1 LLFAICDLFFPVY
14 PGYNYNIGHELDD
27 KGTCESNDGGKM
39 VSAIV
44 MAGYNNRREVKRY
57 SRIVAE
63 HYGEKFIETG
73 YKPLREFSAVEDG
86 RQVSKPLI
94 QYTLE
99 KLFVNELIDD
109 IVIVGHQ
116 MLLEQRL
123 GDFIQQSGKPCAL
136 VNQSSKIPED
146 VVRRF
151 KIVRR
156 KVKYN
161 SVAGNLIKGYA
172 ASNAGRDQKHALF
185 VASDSP
191 LTTNEFVNRFLG
203 VVAQFKGEAAIILP
217 AILIDEGEDV
227 LGRPPL
233 RLINDAPFK
242 TGDRKDGYGRQ
253 GFRLSS
259 LIYANPHMFDINTA
273 NTAYNLRK
281 CLNPNVQLKLF
292 RITRSLGYPNV
303 YSMYFLRKDLSIRET
318 ANIVGAFFNGRF
330 ELIPMTG
337 TEATYDYDGTDQ
349 EYRMITKMLQAN
361 EGRKSVGSDL

>member
-1 LLFAICDLFFPVY
+1 
-14 PGYNYNIGHELDD
+14 
-27 KGTCESNDGGKM
+27 M

-44 MAGYNNRREVKRY
+44 MAGYNNKREVKRY

-73 YKPLREFSAVEDG
+73 YKPLREFSSVENG
-86 RQVSKPLI
+86 RQVSKPLL

-99 KLFVNELIDD
+99 KLFENDFIDD

-123 GDFIQQSGKPCAL
+123 GDFIQQFDKPCRL
-136 VNQSSKIPED
+136 INQSLKIPED

-156 KVKYN
+156 KVKY
-161 SVAGNLIKGYA
+161 SSIAGNLIKGYA
-172 ASNAGRDQKHALF
+172 ASNAGPDQKHALF

-191 LTTNEFVNRFLG
+191 LTTNEFVNRFLE
-203 VVAQFKGEAAIILP
+203 VVQQFKGEAAILIP
-217 AILIDEGEDV
+217 AILIEEGRDM

-233 RLINDAPFK
+233 RLINDSSFK
-242 TGDRKDGYGRQ
+242 LGDQKDGSGRQ

-281 CLNPNVQLKLF
+281 CLNPKVQLKLF
-292 RITRSLGYPNV
+292 QITRGLGYQNV
-303 YSMYFLRKDLSIRET
+303 YSKYFLRKDLSIRET
-318 ANIVGAFFNGRF
+318 ANIVGAFFNGRL
-330 ELIPMTG
+330 EIIPMTG
-337 TEATYDYDGTDQ
+337 IKATYDYDGTDQ
-349 EYRMITKMLQAN
+349 EYRMITRMLKTNQAD
-361 EGRKSVGSDL
+361 ES

>member
-1 LLFAICDLFFPVY
+1 
-14 PGYNYNIGHELDD
+14 
-27 KGTCESNDGGKM
+27 M

-44 MAGYNNRREVKRY
+44 MAGYNNKREVKRY

-73 YKPLREFSAVEDG
+73 YKPLREFSTLING

-99 KLFVNELIDD
+99 KLFENELIDD

-123 GDFIQQSGKPCAL
+123 GDLIQESDKPCCL

-151 KIVRR
+151 KIIRR
-156 KVKYN
+156 KAKHN
-161 SVAGNLIKGYA
+161 SIAGNLIKGYA
-172 ASNAGRDQKHALF
+172 ASKAGRDQRHALF

-191 LTTNEFVNRFLG
+191 LTTNEFVNRFLEK
-203 VVAQFKGEAAIILP
+203 VRQFKGEAAIIIP
-217 AILIDEGEDV
+217 AILIEEGQDK

-233 RLINDAPFK
+233 RLINDSIFK
-242 TGDRKDGYGRQ
+242 LGDRKDGYGRQ

-259 LIYANPHMFDINTA
+259 LIYANPHMFNINTA

-281 CLNPNVQLKLF
+281 CPNPKVQLKLF
-292 RITRSLGYPNV
+292 QITRSLGYQNV
-303 YSMYFLRKDLSIRET
+303 YSKYFLKKDLSIKET
-318 ANIVGAFFNGRF
+318 ANIVGAFFNGRL
-330 ELIPMTG
+330 EILPMTG
-337 TEATYDYDGTDQ
+337 IKATYDYDGTDQ
-349 EYRMITKMLQAN
+349 EYRMITRML
-361 EGRKSVGSDL
+361 KSGDGD

>member
-1 LLFAICDLFFPVY
+1 
-14 PGYNYNIGHELDD
+14 
-27 KGTCESNDGGKM
+27 M

-44 MAGYNNRREVKRY
+44 MAGYNNKREVKRY

-73 YKPLREFSAVEDG
+73 YKPLREFSSVENG
-86 RQVSKPLI
+86 RQVSKPLL

-99 KLFVNELIDD
+99 KLFENEFIDE

-116 MLLEQRL
+116 MLIEQRL
-123 GDFIQQSGKPCAL
+123 GDFIQQFDKPCRL
-136 VNQSSKIPED
+136 VNQSLKIPED
-146 VVRRF
+146 VIHRF

-161 SVAGNLIKGYA
+161 SIAGNLIKGYA

-185 VASDSP
+185 VAADSP
-191 LTTNEFVNRFLG
+191 LTTNEFVNRFLEG
-203 VVAQFKGEAAIILP
+203 VQQFKGEAAIIIP
-217 AILIDEGEDV
+217 AILIDEGKDM

-233 RLINDAPFK
+233 RLINDASFK
-242 TGDRKDGYGRQ
+242 PGDKKDGYGRQ

-281 CLNPNVQLKLF
+281 CLNPKVQLKLF
-292 RITRSLGYPNV
+292 QITRSLGYPNV
-303 YSMYFLRKDLSIRET
+303 YSKYFLRKDLSIKET
-318 ANIVGAFFNGRF
+318 ANIIGAFFNGRL

-337 TEATYDYDGTDQ
+337 IKATYDYDGTDR
-349 EYRMITKMLQAN
+349 EYRMITRMLKTGNGGQA
-361 EGRKSVGSDL
+361 